1 MNWLRFNAARYP
13 DRIAL
18 SDGRRRWTW
27 PQLHADAEHIAA
39 FLRGD
44 AGVRPGDTVATCLG
58 NSARHVLLL
67 HAVWLC
73 GAVVAPLNTRLA
85 ASERSRQLD
94 FLSPRLLISECESGY
109 SETPTLHPDAL
120 PDLRNEA
127 ETGDGIFVPSPAA
140 EMSPRAADMSE
151 TSESDSALCSI
162 LFTSG
167 TAGTVKAVPHS
178 WANHRASAEGSAANL
193 GVRDDDNWLCVIPL
207 FHIGG
212 LAIVTRCLFYG
223 TAMTVLQ
230 GFDAAEM
237 IALLRRERI
246 TLLSVVPT
254 MLQRLLDAAEDFSA
268 AGLPALRA
276 ILLGGAAAAK
286 GLWETTRA
294 RQLPALGTYGLTESC
309 SQVVTASPVE
319 MQSMAGSA
327 GRPIGGAEL
336 KICDSTGNELPP
348 GVAGEIRL
356 RGPMLTQGYL
366 RAATLNA
373 TAFDHGWFRTG
384 DIGQID
390 EDGLLHVLGR
400 SDDMIVTGGENVFP
414 SEIEDVLLRHPSVR
428 EAAVAGVADAEWGM
442 RIAAAVVV
450 HEEIDV
456 AALEAW
462 CRDRLAGYK
471 VPRVWKFMAELPK
484 TASGKVMRAQVREA
498 LGREDVRT

>member
-1 MNWLRFNAARYP
+1 MLRRNAARHP
-13 DRIAL
+13 DRLAL
-18 SDGRRRWTW
+18 SDGNRRWTW
-27 PQLHADAEHIAA
+27 AQLLADAESIAV
-39 FLRGD
+39 FLRDEQGI
-44 AGVRPGDTVATCLG
+44 RPGDTVATCLE

-67 HAVWLC
+67 HAIWLC
-73 GAVVAPLNTRLA
+73 GAVAAPQNTRLA
-85 ASERSRQLD
+85 APERTRQLD

-120 PDLRNEA
+120 PDLSNEA
-127 ETGDGIFVPSPAA
+127 ETGDGVFVPSPAA
-140 EMSPRAADMSE
+140 EVSTGAGAADISE
-151 TSESDSALCSI
+151 AVESDAGLCSI

-178 WANHRASAEGSAANL
+178 WGNHRASAEGSAANL

-223 TAMTVLQ
+223 TAMTVRQ

-237 IALLRRERI
+237 IGLLRRERI

-276 ILLGGAAAAK
+276 ILLGGAAAPK

-294 RQLPALGTYGLTESC
+294 RQLPVLGTYGLTESC

-336 KICDSTGNELPP
+336 KICDSSGNELPS

-366 RAATLNA
+366 RAAALNA
-373 TAFDHGWFRTG
+373 TAFDQGWFRTG
-384 DIGQID
+384 DTGHMD
-390 EDGLLHVLGR
+390 EQGLLHVLGR

-414 SEIEDVLLRHPSVR
+414 SEIEDVLLRYSGVR
-428 EAAVAGVADAEWGM
+428 EAAVAGIADAEWGM
-442 RIAAAVVV
+442 KIAAMVVADGDT
-450 HEEIDV
+450 DV
-456 AALEAW
+456 DALEAW
-462 CRDRLAGYK
+462 CRERLAGYK
-471 VPRVWKFMAELPK
+471 IPRLWKLVAELPK

-498 LGREDVRT
+498 LGR